1 VERREEM
8 ITAIILI
15 VIVVFLVI
23 GLISQKL
30 AVEAC
35 VAWMVE
41 NNYDTPTNEDVNRL
55 VVWCVKKHLEDLS
68 GKS

>member
-1 VERREEM
+1 M
-8 ITAIILI
+8 KILILI
-15 VIVVFLVI
+15 VIIVILVI
-23 GLISQKL
+23 VLASQKL

-55 VVWCVKKHLEDLS
+55 VVWCVKKHLGDWR